1 MAYIRFIKRGI
12 TSTVIVTS
20 LGVCALAA
28 AASTTSRLHD
38 DKVERYVQSLAATL
52 EQDERAALNRIATLD
67 RKLLALR
74 AYVRAGANLESRW
87 SWTDAQ
93 IRAYEASAEYQRLLA
108 DIDAIT
114 KEFERRNPGYTLY
127 ANTQVRSLD
136 TQIERWNSNPRVGAT
151 AGRLFENVR
160 DALGDAPR
168 QPNDAALERFEQALK
183 DWRASPTSPL
193 AAPGLSM
200 HGQSRAIDFQIMK
213 GGRTVAAT
221 EVGAVAREWDAA
233 GWTRKLKQSV
243 LAASPRFKGPLAAP
257 DEPWHYEYRADASAR
272 E

>member
-1 MAYIRFIKRGI
+1 MPHLSFSKRIAMSTMA
-12 TSTVIVTS
+12 VAC
-20 LGVCALAA
+20 LAVCAAA
-28 AASTTSRLHD
+28 KASAPRLHD
-38 DKVERYVQSLAATL
+38 DKIERYVQTLAAKL
-52 EQDERAALNRIATLD
+52 GQDERAALNRIATLD

-74 AYVRAGANLESRW
+74 SYVRAGENLESRW
-87 SWTDAQ
+87 SWSEDE
-93 IRAYEASAEYQRLLA
+93 IRSYEASAEYQSLLA

-114 KEFERRNPGYTLY
+114 NEFERRNPGYTLY

-151 AGRLFENVR
+151 ARQLFASLR
-160 DALGDAPR
+160 AALDDSPR
-168 QPNDAALERFEQALK
+168 QPNDAALQQFARVLTQV
-183 DWRASPTSPL
+183 RPSPPSPL

-213 GGRTVAAT
+213 GGRIVAAT
-221 EVGAVAREWDAA
+221 ELGAVDREWDAA
-233 GWTRKLKQSV
+233 GWTRKLKQAV

-257 DEPWHYEYRADASAR
+257 DEPWHYEYRADAKA